1 VTGLVVCCD
10 LDGVVWR
17 GDTPIPG
24 SPGAIGVL
32 RDAGARVAFL
42 TNNSSLRVGDY
53 VEKLAGMGV
62 AVTPDDILTSAQA
75 AAALLAESLPA
86 GSRVHPLAGP
96 GVVEAL
102 AERGFEVVE
111 GAPAD
116 AVVVGFNRAFDF
128 DALALAADL
137 VRAGARFVATNTD
150 ATYPIAN
157 GFLPGAGSLVA
168 AVATASGRQ
177 PEVAGKPAAPTV
189 TLVQKRL
196 GRDGVMVGDR
206 PSTDGALAA
215 ALGWPFA
222 LVLSGVAGSPNEE
235 GIPDPRPPYVAADLA
250 ALVPELLDGYRR
262 PG

>member
-1 VTGLVVCCD
+1 LVVCCD

-17 GDTPIPG
+17 GDTAIPG
-24 SPGAIGVL
+24 APGAIGAL
-32 RDAGARVAFL
+32 RGAGARVAFL

-62 AVTPDDILTSAQA
+62 PVTPDDVITSAQA
-75 AAALLAESLPA
+75 AAALLAQTLPA
-86 GSRVHPLAGP
+86 GARVHALAGP

-102 AERGFEVVE
+102 TEHGFEVVA

-128 DALALAADL
+128 DALALASDL
-137 VRAGARFVATNTD
+137 VRGGARFVATNTD
-150 ATYPIAN
+150 PTYPIPN
-157 GFLPGAGSLVA
+157 GLLPGAGSLVA
-168 AVATASGRQ
+168 AVATASGRE

-189 TLVQKRL
+189 ALVRERL

-206 PSTDGALAA
+206 PSTDGALAD

-235 GIPDPRPPYVAADLA
+235 AIPDPRPPFVAADLA
-250 ALVPELLDGYRR
+250 TLVPELLDSYRR